1 MNKFRLVLTVAG
13 VLLGGVAWATSGAG
27 FVLKSTNLPFPSG
40 RVALAQVY
48 DHDGCR
54 GGNLSPELSWS
65 GEPAGTRSYAIT
77 IFDVD
82 AMGGRGWWHWVIY
95 DIASSVKA
103 LPAGAGR
110 WGVSRLPNGARQVRN
125 DYGEVGY
132 GGPCPPPGAVHRY
145 IVVLY
150 ALDVRWLPDATGA
163 TAHVIAAIRDH
174 TLAETYRVFQF
185 GR

>member
-1 MNKFRLVLTVAG
+1 MYRLVLVVTG
-13 VLLGGVAWATSGAG
+13 VLLGGAAWAASGAR
-27 FVLKSTNLPFPSG
+27 FVLKSTNLPSPSG

-48 DHDGCR
+48 DRDSCH

-65 GEPAGTRSYAIT
+65 GEPIGTRSYAIT

-82 AMGGRGWWHWVIY
+82 ALGGLGWWHWIIY
-95 DIASSVKA
+95 DIAPSVKV

-110 WGVSRLPNGARQVRN
+110 RGVSRLPNGARQVRN

-145 IVVLY
+145 VVVLY

-163 TAHVIAAIRDH
+163 TTHVIAEIRDH
-174 TLAETYRVFQF
+174 TLAETRREFRF